1 MSPAAID
8 MITAGPLPTA
18 APLKKELSSEVVQL
32 PATDLKTIV
41 VITNGSGDAILHTVA
56 QVTGKSWKKVTSLL
70 DIQDDERSVVG
81 IAAGDVLESLPSRK
95 PDTLV
100 INTHCIG
107 DNTAPDSTLTDAC
120 DYEFL
125 YLDSPFFRRDLARF
139 LTHVLGQTN
148 FHERLLA
155 KERSNLIST
164 TFPDVRTALS
174 NLDILTVGADAVE
187 LRVDLLKEPLPGG
200 DFSDIPSLKYVGE
213 QVMLLRQRSE
223 LPLIFTT
230 RCTKENGRFPMD
242 DPELF
247 YKYLV
252 KAIQWGVEYIDVEL
266 WLPEEIRFRLKE
278 KKGSSKIISAYH
290 DFTGQLKWT
299 SEEAKSLFVEAA
311 KFADIVKMIK
321 IIDSQ
326 PENYAL
332 EVFRA
337 QITSVYT
344 HPPLSAVNMGHLGQ
358 ISRALNRIFSPIT
371 HPLLPSIAAPGQ
383 LSAAEINSA
392 LHAMGHVERREIYA
406 IGSLKSAPQSVFFEK
421 CFNELGL
428 PHKFVNVHRW
438 PKDCAESYISQ
449 ANFGGAYLHPPLQAS
464 QSYLQ
469 ALTEPA
475 RAIGQVD
482 TVVVRR
488 DGDERW
494 LVGDN
499 ASWRGIRETL
509 TRDFVPSA
517 YFGRAA
523 LVLSQSSSE
532 AAAAMFALR
541 SLEIGIVYT
550 VGFKAAGILAV
561 GSEPFGS
568 IDSLRRIEEPF
579 VIISA
584 MPAEKSKVVQ
594 PLLRHYGHNG
604 TSSSRVFVDLSSASN
619 RSDPLSAATA
629 AGWAAYGMADVGS
642 WTTVEILR
650 LLVGHNI
657 PFDFVRM
664 ASGRSIY

>member
-1 MSPAAID
+1 MSPAALD
-8 MITAGPLPTA
+8 VRHPGAMPSPVS
-18 APLKKELSSEVVQL
+18 LKKELSSEIVQL
-32 PATDLKTIV
+32 PVTDLKTIILV
-41 VITNGSGDAILHTVA
+41 TNGSSDAILRTVA
-56 QVTGKSWKKVTSLL
+56 EVTGKPWKEVTSLL
-70 DIQDDERSVVG
+70 EIHDDERSIIG
-81 IAAGDVLESLPSRK
+81 ITAGCALESLSSRK
-95 PDTLV
+95 ADALV

-107 DNTAPDSTLTDAC
+107 DETTPDPALTDAC

-125 YLDSPFFRRDLARF
+125 YLESPFFRRDLARF
-139 LTHVLGQTN
+139 LTHVLGLTN
-148 FHERLLA
+148 FHDRLLA
-155 KERSNLIST
+155 KDRSNLIST

-200 DFSDIPSLKYVGE
+200 GFSEIPSLKYVGQ

-230 RCTKENGRFPMD
+230 RCTRENGRFPMD
-242 DPELF
+242 DPGLF
-247 YKYLV
+247 YKYLLR
-252 KAIQWGVEYIDVEL
+252 AIQWGVEYIDVEL
-266 WLPEEIRFRLKE
+266 WLPEELRFKLKE
-278 KKGSSKIISAYH
+278 RKGSSKIISAYH
-290 DFTGQLKWT
+290 DFSGKLKWA
-299 SEEAKSLFVEAA
+299 SDEAQTLFVEAA

-326 PENYAL
+326 SENYAL

-337 QITSVYT
+337 HITSVYS
-344 HPPLSAVNMGHLGQ
+344 HPPLSAVNMSQMGQ

-392 LHAMGHVERREIYA
+392 LHAMGQLEKRDIYA
-406 IGSLKSAPQSVFFEK
+406 IGSLGNTPQSAFFEK

-428 PHKFVNVHRW
+428 PHNFVNM
-438 PKDCAESYISQ
+438 PKLAKGSAETYILQSS
-449 ANFGGAYLHPPLQAS
+449 FGGAYLHPPVPGAP
-464 QSYLQ
+464 SYLQ
-469 ALTEPA
+469 TLSEPT

-482 TVVVRR
+482 TIVVRR
-488 DGDERW
+488 NADQQV
-494 LVGDN
+494 LVGEN
-499 ASWRGIRETL
+499 ATWKGIRATL

-523 LVLSQSSSE
+523 IVISRSFSE

-541 SLEIGIVYT
+541 SLEIGKVYT
-550 VGFKAAGILAV
+550 VGFKAAGVLAA
-561 GSEPFGS
+561 GSEFFTS
-568 IDSLRRIEEPF
+568 LDALRRIEEPF

-584 MPAEKSKVVQ
+584 MPAEKSNLVA
-594 PLLRHYGHNG
+594 PLIRHYGHNG
-604 TSSSRVFVDLSSASN
+604 RSSSHVFVDLSSGPDRTDS
-619 RSDPLSAATA
+619 LSEATS
-629 AGWAAYGMADVGS
+629 AGWAAYDTADVSS